1 MGIFLQKSF
10 KFYKFLTE
18 KALGMRYKE
27 LIYWVVFFLFFF
39 FLNKNG
45 LEREMWNYH
54 HTLKLF
60 ENRTIMLELLSIQPS
75 QNGCLP
81 LILKLLFASHLIL
94 WLTQLAKGQNLDFP
108 VPSLLSIN
116 YHSLKIEHLHIKL
129 KWFGFELNYAQVKKR
144 RSWF

>member
-1 MGIFLQKSF
+1 
-10 KFYKFLTE
+10 
-18 KALGMRYKE
+18 
-27 LIYWVVFFLFFF
+27 
-39 FLNKNG
+39 
-45 LEREMWNYH
+45 MWNYH

-129 KWFGFELNYAQVKKR
+129 KWFGFELNYAQVKNVDPDFSFNFPKGTVR
-144 RSWF
+144 LPYLRFLQFKNGNKMYY